1 MDNGFYHYLRINSNP
16 VNIKL
21 MIEVKD
27 LKKSFE
33 NVEVLKGITTT
44 FEKGKV
50 NLIIGQSGSGKTVF
64 LKSLL
69 NVYQPSSGEILFDG
83 RDINVM
89 TRDEKQ
95 HLRSEIG
102 TVFQGSA
109 LFDSLTVEENIM
121 FPLDMFTNL
130 TFREKKKRVFDVIG
144 RVHLDKANKKFPSE
158 ISGGMQKRV
167 AIARAIV
174 NNPKYLFCDEPNSG
188 LDPYT
193 SNIIDDLLL
202 EITKEYNTTT
212 IINTHDMNSV
222 MTIGEKIVYLR
233 LGIKEWEGNKDI
245 LITAGNKNLIDF
257 VYSSELFKELREYL
271 LENNKT
277 IENNITKFDD
287 HEKMD

>member
-1 MDNGFYHYLRINSNP
+1 
-16 VNIKL
+16 
-21 MIEVKD
+21 MIEVKN
-27 LKKSFE
+27 LRKSFDGI
-33 NVEVLKGITTT
+33 EVLKGVSTTL
-44 FEKGKV
+44 EPGKV

-69 NVYQPSSGEILFDG
+69 NVHEPSSGTILFDG
-83 RDINVM
+83 RDIM
-89 TRDEKQ
+89 RMSPSQKQ
-95 HLRSEIG
+95 QFRSEIG

-109 LFDSLTVEENIM
+109 LFDSLTVEENIA
-121 FPLDMFTNL
+121 FPLDMFTNF
-130 TFREKKKRVFDVIG
+130 TFNEKQKRVKEVMG
-144 RVHLDKANKKFPSE
+144 HVHLENAGKKFPSE

-222 MTIGEKIVYLR
+222 MTIGEKIVYLKNG
-233 LGIKEWEGNKDI
+233 LKEWEGTKSQVV
-245 LITAGNKNLIDF
+245 TAENKNLIDF
-257 VYSSELFKELREYL
+257 VYSSELFKELRSYL
-271 LENNKT
+271 LEINKT
-277 IENNITKFDD
+277 DIENHITKPI
-287 HEKMD
+287 